1 MLGAEVAE
9 MPALAVRPELQGNSL
24 GRLLLA
30 LLETA
35 VKEAGV
41 KLLAMPALVPFPSPS
56 PKQGAAPMLQP
67 APTSEQ
73 VTRLCIML
81 STDYSAAV
89 SWNKQASV

>member
-1 MLGAEVAE
+1 MRVLGAEVAE

-41 KLLAMPALVPFPSPS
+41 KLLAMPALMPFPSPS
-56 PKQGAAPMLQP
+56 PKLGAAPMLQP
-67 APTSEQ
+67 ATTNEQ
-73 VTRLCIML
+73 VT
-81 STDYSAAV
+81 
-89 SWNKQASV
+89 